1 MRSRTEEFRVKTHF
15 FLSALVLAVAG
26 GCMAQSQPQSLAD
39 VVKEKKTAKK
49 AVLVLSDEDLP
60 PPSATLADD
69 DTDKDSGPAAAEKTT
84 DSKTDS
90 AAKSKEQD
98 SKTADSADA
107 KDKKTKELKQKLAF
121 YKQREDVWKNS
132 IQHYEELLANETSDF
147 RRQAYQDALDN
158 DKHNA
163 ALYQQKIDEVQTEL
177 NKSQQGS
184 EQSGSAHPDS
194 GSTPDAGSQ
203 P

>member
-1 MRSRTEEFRVKTHF
+1 MKTHIL
-15 FLSALVLAVAG
+15 LSALVLAVGG

-39 VVKEKKTAKK
+39 VVKEKKAAKK

-60 PPSATLADD
+60 PPSATPADD
-69 DTDKDSGPAAAEKTT
+69 DTDKDSGPAAADKTT

-90 AAKSKEQD
+90 TINAKKQD
-98 SKTADSADA
+98 SKPADAADA
-107 KDKKTKELKQKLAF
+107 KDQKTKELKQKLDF
-121 YKQREDVWKNS
+121 YKQREYVWKNS

-177 NKSQQGS
+177 NKTQQGS
-184 EQSGSAHPDS
+184 EQSGSAHQDS
-194 GSTPDAGSQ
+194 GSTPDGGSQ

>member
-1 MRSRTEEFRVKTHF
+1 MKPHIL
-15 FLSALVLAVAG
+15 LSALVLALAG

-39 VVKEKKTAKK
+39 VVKEKKAAKK

-60 PPSATLADD
+60 PPSATPVDD
-69 DTDKDSGPAAAEKTT
+69 NTDKDSGPASADKTT
-84 DSKTDS
+84 DSKTES
-90 AAKSKEQD
+90 ASKAKEQD
-98 SKTADSADA
+98 SKSGDTADS
-107 KDKKTKELKQKLAF
+107 KDQKTKELKQKLAF

-177 NKSQQGS
+177 NKTQQGSS
-184 EQSGSAHPDS
+184 EQSGSAHPNS
-194 GSTPDAGSQ
+194 GSTPDGGSQ